1 MDVPKVL
8 NDVPNF
14 LKIRSGENF
23 LKQNSKISYFF
34 SYGYISPSLTVVLKK
49 IVKPQSQRKL

>member
-1 MDVPKVL
+1 MNVRKVF

-34 SYGYISPSLTVVLKK
+34 SYGYISPSLTVV
-49 IVKPQSQRKL
+49 